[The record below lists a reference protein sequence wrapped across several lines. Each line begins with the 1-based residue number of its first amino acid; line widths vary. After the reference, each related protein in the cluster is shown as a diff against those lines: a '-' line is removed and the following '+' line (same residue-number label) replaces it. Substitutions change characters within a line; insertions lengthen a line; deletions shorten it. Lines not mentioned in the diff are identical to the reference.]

1 MGASTECYS
10 EANDGLG
17 ARESCNLRYQCMES
31 IRSGFLT
38 RSSGTLIFASALV
51 NVLECSGLKP
61 FLFRITSFTKSA
73 MLELGTI
80 EPSKT
85 NCPLSF

>member
-1 MGASTECYS
+1 
-10 EANDGLG
+10 
-17 ARESCNLRYQCMES
+17 MES

-38 RSSGTLIFASALV
+38 KSSGTLIFASTLA
-51 NVLECSGLKP
+51 NVFECSGLKH
-61 FLFRITSFTKSA
+61 FFFRITSFTKST

-85 NCPLSF
+85 NCPLSFQQMMSE